1 MRRYYKI
8 IAYTSYI
15 GEELIKYHVREDNE
29 TNEEFDALLE
39 QTLDEC
45 VDMWIGDH
53 DYWTEYGFNTFEE
66 FRESF
71 RGESLVRAIE
81 IDVVEFVDKACGP
94 APIE

>member
-53 DYWTEYGFNTFEE
+53 DYWTEYGFNTFKNS
-66 FRESF
+66 ES
-71 RGESLVRAIE
+71 RSVARAWL
-81 IDVVEFVDKACGP
+81 GP
-94 APIE
+94 LKLM